1 MGDFAVLEDE
11 RRGSLTRKRQD
22 EEFDGEIQSHLHM
35 LSEPVLDQ
43 PMYDKD
49 EALAAR

>member
-1 MGDFAVLEDE
+1 M
-11 RRGSLTRKRQD
+11 
-22 EEFDGEIQSHLHM
+22 EIQSHLHM

-43 PMYDKD
+43 RMYDKD